1 MEPPNETLWHKSL
14 AVRMAFPIFVERN
27 ATYMG
32 FIEPTPFLIY

>member
-1 MEPPNETLWHKSL
+1 
-14 AVRMAFPIFVERN
+14 MAQVIGCENGIPIFVERN